1 MYCVE
6 NTQKNIAFRKKGVI
20 IQMKITIADLLALE
34 GETIMQ
40 INRIKICGF
49 RNISEIDLAF
59 DRITALVGLNG
70 YGKSNVMDAIDF
82 GFDYLHMPNQAK
94 LSLMSSKQCV
104 PLLKVNAGRDF
115 AFEIEVKLTSNDQ
128 DYYVQYGYAFA
139 WGTDQAPAKVT
150 NEFLKIKK
158 DAKNQ
163 KYNSYIMRKEQ
174 DALYKSSETGRCDKK
189 IKIENNGLVI
199 NKLSALDELFY
210 LDIVNQINSLQ
221 FYIERHLDASPSF
234 IPAPF
239 IIKGFQE
246 LELQGISSI
255 PRAIYFLKRD
265 YPDKFELL
273 INAFKQLFPEISELN
288 VEEIKLNQDTK
299 IKFSEDSPIIV
310 SDCIYSMSITD
321 EKLIQPVGFEHLSD
335 GTKRV
340 FLMLT
345 FAVIADIKNL
355 SMIAIEEPENSIHP
369 SLFQNYLDVLAQLVN
384 DCKIVISSHSPY
396 VVQYLNPADI
406 YIGMSSN
413 NGEVNFRRIAP
424 SKVNSLYRDAAEYD
438 RSVGDYIFNLI
449 SSSDSDDY
457 LKEYVE
463 KNG

>member
-1 MYCVE
+1 MKVSIAE
-6 NTQKNIAFRKKGVI
+6 LLEQK
-20 IQMKITIADLLALE
+20 

-40 INRIKICGF
+40 IKRIKICGY
-49 RNISEIDLAF
+49 RNISEIDLSF
-59 DRITALVGLNG
+59 SKITALVGLNG

-82 GFDYLHMPNQAK
+82 GFDFLHMINPLRQ
-94 LSLMSSKQCV
+94 SMMSSKQCI
-104 PLLKVNAGRDF
+104 PLLKVNAGKDF
-115 AFEIEVKLTSNDQ
+115 TFEIEAKLNSNNQ
-128 DYYVQYGYAFA
+128 NYFVNYGYSFA
-139 WGTDQAPAKVT
+139 WGTDRHPAKIKS
-150 NEFLKIKK
+150 EFLKIKR

-163 KYNSYIMRKEQ
+163 KYNSYIIRKEQ

-189 IKIENNGLVI
+189 IRIDDTSLVI

-221 FYIERHLDASPSF
+221 FYIERHLDASASF

-246 LELQGISSI
+246 LELQGINSI

-273 INAFKQLFPEISELN
+273 KNAFNQLFPEIIEIN
-288 VEEIKLNQDTK
+288 VEEIKLNQESS

-310 SDCIYSMSITD
+310 SDCIYSMSIVD

-369 SLFQNYLDVLAQLVN
+369 SLFQNYLDVLAQLIN
-384 DCKIVISSHSPY
+384 DCNIVISSHSPY
-396 VVQYLNPADI
+396 VIQYLDPADI
-406 YIGMSSN
+406 YIGMSTCS
-413 NGEVNFRRIAP
+413 GEVDFRRIAP
-424 SKVNSLYRDAAEYD
+424 SKVNSLYKDSTEYGY
-438 RSVGDYIFNLI
+438 SVGDYIFNLI
-449 SSSDSDDY
+449 SSSDSNDY

-463 KNG
+463 NNG